1 MIARGRP
8 HLFGLLAGLFLAAGL
23 VGAAMVLT
31 RAWLR
36 IAESEVV
43 NVTGSARKG
52 VRSDLVIW
60 RGSFSVEAETLV
72 EARRRLK
79 ADAEK
84 VATFL
89 GSSGVTQY
97 HRSAIGIQELR
108 ARVQGE
114 YDTAAQRTVGYRL
127 SQSVEVQGSN
137 PELADKLTSDCA
149 GLVEQGVAFVT
160 QATEYIY
167 TKAGEAKIE
176 MLAEATKD
184 ARARADQ
191 IASQGG
197 RVVSQLRSAR
207 MGVFQITPE
216 FSTQTSWDGIND
228 TTTRDKTVTAVV
240 TASFSL
246 R

>member
-1 MIARGRP
+1 MRGRP
-8 HLFGLLAGLFLAAGL
+8 HLFGLLAGMFLAAGL

-36 IAESEVV
+36 IAEFEVV

-60 RGSFSVEAETLV
+60 RGSFSTEAETLV

-79 ADAEK
+79 ADAQK
-84 VATFL
+84 VVAFLQGSGATNA
-89 GSSGVTQY
+89 SV
-97 HRSAIGIQELR
+97 SAIGIQEMR
-108 ARVQGE
+108 ARVRGE
-114 YDTAAQRTVGYRL
+114 AETTEQRTVGYRL
-127 SQSVEVQGSN
+127 SQNVEVQTGDHG
-137 PELADKLTSDCA
+137 LAEKLTSDSA

-160 QATEYIY
+160 QDAQFIY
-167 TKAGEAKIE
+167 TKAGDTKVE
-176 MLAEATKD
+176 MLAEATRD
-184 ARARADQ
+184 ARARAEQ
-191 IASQGG
+191 IAAQGG
-197 RVVSQLRSAR
+197 RAVNQLRSAR

-216 FSTQTSWDGIND
+216 YSTQTSWEGMSD
-228 TTTRDKTVTAVV
+228 TTARDKTITAVV

>member
-43 NVTGSARKG
+43 NVTGSARRN

-60 RGSFSVEAETLV
+60 RGSFSVQAESLV

-79 ADAEK
+79 VDAEK
-84 VATFL
+84 VDAFLQRAGATNAL
-89 GSSGVTQY
+89 L
-97 HRSAIGIQELR
+97 SAIGIQELR
-108 ARVQGE
+108 ARARGE
-114 YDTAAQRTVGYRL
+114 DETTGQRTVGYRL
-127 SQSVEVQGSN
+127 TQNVEVKTADHH
-137 PELADKLTSDCA
+137 LAEKLTGDSA
-149 GLVEQGVAFVT
+149 SLVEQGVAFVT
-160 QATEYIY
+160 HDTQFIY
-167 TKAGEAKIE
+167 TKAGEAKVE
-176 MLAEATKD
+176 MLAQATQD

-216 FSTQTSWDGIND
+216 FSTRTSWEGESD
-228 TTTRDKTVTAVV
+228 TTALDKTITAVV